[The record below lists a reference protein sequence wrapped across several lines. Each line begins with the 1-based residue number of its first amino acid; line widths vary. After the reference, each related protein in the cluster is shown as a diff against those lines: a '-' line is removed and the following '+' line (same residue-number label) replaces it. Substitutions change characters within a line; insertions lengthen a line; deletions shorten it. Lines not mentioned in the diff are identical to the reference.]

1 MNLLCTILFASL
13 LLLFGC
19 SGRNGF
25 DSKKRGV
32 KAGTN
37 KKQVEE
43 SLGRPSVVYNTFKL
57 LGHLGR
63 LRVDGIMMQPQDRSY
78 LI

>member
-1 MNLLCTILFASL
+1 MNLLCTILFAS

-37 KKQVEE
+37 KNQVEE
-43 SLGRPSVVYNTFKL
+43 SLGRPSVVYT
-57 LGHLGR
+57 
-63 LRVDGIMMQPQDRSY
+63 RSSY
-78 LI
+78 WGTWLVGASEWWAY